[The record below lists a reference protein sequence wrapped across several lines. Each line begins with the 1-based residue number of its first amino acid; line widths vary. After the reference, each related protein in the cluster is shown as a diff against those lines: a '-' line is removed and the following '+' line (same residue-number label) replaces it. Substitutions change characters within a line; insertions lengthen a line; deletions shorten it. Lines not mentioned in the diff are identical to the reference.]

1 MCGRA
6 DVCTGS
12 GSMRT
17 VHGAVEI
24 LKNWK
29 LAQYFLLYNCTSLL
43 QLYFLQV
50 PPRSGE
56 EKSVERDRRGL
67 EVGGRSASARSGK
80 SGKSAKSGTRRTED
94 SDANI
99 VHISSERSSKMK
111 TAGVD
116 ILQRSALN
124 KVRRRGAMVPEKKE

>member
-6 DVCTGS
+6 NVCTGS

-80 SGKSAKSGTRRTED
+80 SGKSAKVAHVGSRIAVQIRFTLV
-94 SDANI
+94 ANG
-99 VHISSERSSKMK
+99 
-111 TAGVD
+111 A
-116 ILQRSALN
+116 
-124 KVRRRGAMVPEKKE
+124 VR